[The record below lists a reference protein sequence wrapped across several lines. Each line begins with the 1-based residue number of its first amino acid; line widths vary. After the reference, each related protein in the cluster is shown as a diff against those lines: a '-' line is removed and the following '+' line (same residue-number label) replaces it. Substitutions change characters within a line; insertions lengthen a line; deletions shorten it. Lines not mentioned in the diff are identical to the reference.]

1 MYPNIN
7 LEKLEKR
14 GRNMMNNI
22 KNVEAKAFEQIKKN
36 KAKAKKVIESPDK
49 FDLLISETYKVAEK
63 IPCIGNMLSKIL
75 VMISMTKDYIDG
87 TYDKP
92 PVSAILAIVA
102 SLIYLVSV
110 VDLIP
115 DAIPG
120 IGYIDDVAVLSA
132 CWKIINIEIDQY
144 MIWKNIE
151 L

>member
-1 MYPNIN
+1 M
-7 LEKLEKR
+7 
-14 GRNMMNNI
+14 
-22 KNVEAKAFEQIKKN
+22 
-36 KAKAKKVIESPDK
+36 
-49 FDLLISETYKVAEK
+49 LISETYKVAEN
-63 IPCIGNMLSKIL
+63 IPYIGNMLSKIL
-75 VMISMTKDYIDG
+75 VMVSMTKDYIDG

-92 PVSAILAIVA
+92 PVSTVLTIVA

-132 CWKIINIEIDQY
+132 CWKIINMQINQY
-144 MIWKNIE
+144 MMWKNIK